1 MNISTDAQ
9 GSTRQNVI
17 RNLSEPLFNRLRD
30 KLHNLRRK
38 RASSDPVSLEA
49 IRQRKFSLQNATTFQ
64 VGQPQ
69 FNTKFLKKGF
79 SVDLGKSTDERAASV
94 TPPPSGISVDEVEG
108 HAGEGEAVVKRTSEE
123 GLSASSPPE
132 ERERRD
138 DTQSAADDTNSV
150 GKKLNVPD

>member
-108 HAGEGEAVVKRTSEE
+108 HAVEGEAVVKRTSEE